1 MRDSRFGREEGGD
14 NFPTPGWVVV
24 YETRHRRRC
33 HELALVLASL
43 DIPHFVADGPR
54 NAALLLVP
62 PGHADEA
69 ARQIRGYE
77 AEEQHRPAPAPAPL
91 VLHGRG
97 ITGVLAYT
105 AVLVLVFLLERDWAL
120 GLDWLEAGRLSG
132 TGVRAGAWWRVI
144 TPLTLH
150 ADWGHLAANLVFGAF
165 FGLFAGQYFGSGV
178 AWAVILLAAGLGN
191 LLDVLLL
198 PPSHSAIGAST
209 AVFAALGL
217 IGAFI
222 GLTAARVGMSWAHR
236 SAPVVGAVVLLAYI
250 GTGDAETDAVAHLTG
265 FLAGLGGGALLA
277 LTRPRFL
284 GRRGVQ
290 IGAGAASLGLL
301 AASWWLAIDSWRSA
315 LA

>member
-1 MRDSRFGREEGGD
+1 MRDSRFGRDHDGD
-14 NFPTPGWVVV
+14 VFPAPGWVVV
-24 YETRHRRRC
+24 YETRRRGRC

-43 DIPHFVADGPR
+43 SIPHFIADGPR

-62 PGHADEA
+62 PEHAEEA
-69 ARQIRGYE
+69 SRQIRGYE
-77 AEEQHRPAPAPAPL
+77 AEEQVRPSSPAAPL

-97 ITGVLAYT
+97 ITGVLAY
-105 AVLVLVFLLERDWAL
+105 AVVLVLVFMLERDWAF
-120 GLDWLEAGRLSG
+120 GIDWLEAGRLSG
-132 TGVRAGAWWRVI
+132 AGVRAGEWWRVI

-150 ADWGHLAANLVFGAF
+150 ADGGHLVANLLFGAF

-178 AWAVILLAAGLGN
+178 AWAVILLAAGFGN
-191 LLDVLLL
+191 WLDVLLL

-250 GTGDAETDAVAHLTG
+250 GTGDAQTDAVAHLTG
-265 FLAGLGGGALLA
+265 FLAGLSGGALLA

-284 GRRGVQ
+284 SRRGVQ
-290 IGAGAASLGLL
+290 VGAGAGGLGLL
-301 AASWWLAIDSWRSA
+301 AACWWLAIA
-315 LA
+315 G